1 MFCRKL
7 ELIFQ
12 IFCLI
17 LILLISPTVIILSL
31 SLSHAQYPRS
41 WFINGSLPSFGGN
54 SAASKDHSKAVLKSH
69 RLADALYKIKK
80 MVHCTKIK
88 LQAIK

>member
-1 MFCRKL
+1 MD
-7 ELIFQ
+7 
-12 IFCLI
+12 
-17 LILLISPTVIILSL
+17 
-31 SLSHAQYPRS
+31 
-41 WFINGSLPSFGGN
+41 GSLPSLTSTG
-54 SAASKDHSKAVLKSH
+54 SVSKEHSKAVLKSH